1 MKYTIGID
9 LGTSSLKAILIDSRG
24 NCLFSSAYSYSTYS
38 PQISYSEQ
46 DPDDWYISI
55 TNAINNLFIQSGVN
69 KLDIEGLGFSGQM
82 HGLVCLDSYGN
93 PLRNAIIWSDQRSG
107 LQVQRILTQLGTEKL
122 SDLIGNP
129 LSTGFF
135 FPSWLWIRE
144 NELNTAM
151 NTKYLLL
158 PKDYLRYRLTGY
170 MCSDPSDAAST
181 GLFDIT
187 HKVWSSILIDQF
199 GINPTLLPEIRDS
212 HQSAGYV
219 KKQLAQELGLISG
232 TPVFVGGGDTAV
244 QALGRG
250 FFKNG
255 DLSVGI
261 STGGNILSISK
272 FPVVDKNLRIHCMN
286 YIIPGY
292 WFNMAA
298 TLSAGYSLQ
307 WLRDNFAPHLSFSD
321 LADLAST
328 IKPNHGL
335 FFLPHL
341 RGERSPYM
349 DPNSKGV
356 IIGLTSHH
364 SLAHIARAVME
375 GVIFSLKL
383 GYDIFKELDIS
394 CQTIILS
401 GGGMRHP
408 LSMEMVANIFNC
420 PVKSSPLIDAAPLG
434 AAMLAGIGS
443 GIFSGYEEAC
453 NIASARLDTAILP
466 DIDQVEQYSRIYEQF
481 KSLYP
486 LVKTFYQQG
495 QS

>member
-1 MKYTIGID
+1 LKYTIGID
-9 LGTSSLKAILIDSRG
+9 LGTSSLKAILIDSAG
-24 NCLFSSAYSYSTYS
+24 KCLFSSAYSYPTHS
-38 PQISYSEQ
+38 PHISYSEQ
-46 DPDDWYISI
+46 DPDDWYIAI
-55 TNAINNLFIQSGVN
+55 ANAINALFVQSGLN
-69 KLDIEGLGFSGQM
+69 KQDIEGLGFSGQM
-82 HGLVCLDSYGN
+82 HGLVCLDHFGN
-93 PLRNAIIWSDQRSG
+93 PLRNAIIWSDQRSES
-107 LQVQRILTQLGTEKL
+107 QVQRILTQLGTKKL
-122 SDLIGNP
+122 SVLTGNP
-129 LSTGFF
+129 ISTGFL
-135 FPSWLWIRE
+135 FPSWLWIQE
-144 NELNTAM
+144 NEVNTAK

-158 PKDYLRYRLTGY
+158 PKDYLRYRLTGF
-170 MCSDPSDAAST
+170 MCSDPSDAASS
-181 GLFDIT
+181 GLFDVT
-187 HKVWSSILIDQF
+187 HKVWSSSLIDQF

-212 HQSAGYV
+212 HQSAGHV
-219 KKQLAQELGLISG
+219 KKQIAQELGLLPG

-250 FFKNG
+250 FYKQG

-261 STGGNILSISK
+261 STGGNILSISN
-272 FPVVDKNLRIHCMN
+272 FPVIDSNLRVHCLN

-307 WLRDNFAPHLSFSD
+307 WLRDTFAPQLTFSD

-328 IKPNHGL
+328 IKPGHGL

-364 SLAHIARAVME
+364 NLAHIARAVME
-375 GVIFSLKL
+375 GVIFSLKI

-394 CQTIILS
+394 CQTIVLS
-401 GGGMRHP
+401 GGGMKHP
-408 LSMEMVANIFNC
+408 LWVELVANIFNC
-420 PVKSSPLIDAAPLG
+420 PVKSSPFIDAAPLG

-443 GIFSGYEEAC
+443 GIFSGFEEAC
-453 NIASARLDTAILP
+453 NLASPQLDTAVLP
-466 DIDQVEQYSRIYEQF
+466 DNEQVEQYSRMYEHF
-481 KSLYP
+481 KLLYP
-486 LVKTFYQQG
+486 LAKSFYEQG

>member
-9 LGTSSLKAILIDSRG
+9 LGTSSLKAILIDSHG
-24 NCLFSSAYSYSTYS
+24 NCLSSSAYSYPTYS

-46 DPDDWYISI
+46 DPEDWYIATS
-55 TNAINNLFIQSGVN
+55 NAINDLFIQSGVN
-69 KLDIEGLGFSGQM
+69 KLDIEGLSFSGQM
-82 HGLVCLDSYGN
+82 HGLVCLDSFGN

-107 LQVQRILTQLGTEKL
+107 LQVQRILTQLGTEQL
-122 SDLIGNP
+122 SVLTGNP
-129 LSTGFF
+129 LSTGFL
-135 FPSWLWIRE
+135 FPSWLWIQE
-144 NELNTAM
+144 NEVKTAL

-158 PKDYLRYRLTGY
+158 PKDYLRYRLTGF
-170 MCSDPSDAAST
+170 MCSDPSDAASS

-187 HKVWSSILIDQF
+187 HKVWSRNLINQF
-199 GINPTLLPEIRDS
+199 GINPVILPEIRDS
-212 HQSAGYV
+212 HHSAGYV
-219 KKQLAQELGLISG
+219 KKQLAQKLGLIAG

-250 FFKNG
+250 FVKNG

-272 FPVVDKNLRIHCMN
+272 LPVVDKKLRVHCLN
-286 YIIPGY
+286 YVIPGY

-307 WLRDNFAPHLSFSD
+307 WLRDNFAPQLSFSD

-328 IKPNHGL
+328 TKPDHGL

-364 SLAHIARAVME
+364 GLAHIARAVME
-375 GVIFSLKL
+375 GVIFSLKA
-383 GYDIFKELDIS
+383 GYEIFKELDIS
-394 CQTIILS
+394 PQTIILS
-401 GGGMRHP
+401 GGGMKHP
-408 LSMEMVANIFNC
+408 LWVEMVANIFNC
-420 PVKSSPLIDAAPLG
+420 PVKSSPFIDAAPLG

-443 GIFSGYEEAC
+443 GMFSGYEEAC
-453 NIASARLDTAILP
+453 NKASAQLETAILP
-466 DIDQVEQYSRIYEQF
+466 DIEQVEQYARIYEKF
-481 KSLYP
+481 ESIYP
-486 LVKTFYQQG
+486 LMKTFYQ
-495 QS
+495 